1 MAKSWPKNEEKPG
14 VQPISTQGSTSGKTR
29 LLKTRSITIPRGMV
43 RWGDELKSEHISRS
57 SQLGELRFQF
67 TANHGGG
74 KR

>member
-1 MAKSWPKNEEKPG
+1 MKKSLVFNPLVLKDPLLAKH
-14 VQPISTQGSTSGKTR
+14 KTR